1 MRMKARLVQIG
12 NSRGVRLSKAL
23 LEHAALADDVVIDAE
38 PGAITIRSAH
48 APRAGWAEAAAH
60 GPHEPVMDDMS
71 TAHFDDT
78 EWTW

>member
-48 APRAGWAEAAAH
+48 APRVGWAEAAAH
-60 GPHEPVMDDMS
+60 GPHERVLDDVS
-71 TAHFDDT
+71 TVNFDDL

>member
-60 GPHEPVMDDMS
+60 GPQERVLDDVSPVN
-71 TAHFDDT
+71 FDDL

>member
-23 LEHAALADDVVIDAE
+23 LEHAALAEDVEIEAE
-38 PGAITIRSAH
+38 PGTITIRSAR

-60 GPHEPVMDDMS
+60 GPAETVLDDVS
-71 TAHFDDT
+71 HVDFDDT

>member
-60 GPHEPVMDDMS
+60 GPQERVLDDVS
-71 TAHFDDT
+71 TVNFDDL

>member
-60 GPHEPVMDDMS
+60 GPHEPVLDDVS
-71 TAHFDDT
+71 TVRFDDT

>member
-12 NSRGVRLSKAL
+12 NSRGVRLNKAL

-48 APRAGWAEAAAH
+48 APRAGWAESAAH
-60 GPHEPVMDDMS
+60 GRHEPVMDDMS
-71 TAHFDDT
+71 AVHFDDT

>member
-12 NSRGVRLSKAL
+12 NSRGIRLNKAI

-48 APRAGWAEAAAH
+48 SPRAGWAEAAAR
-60 GPHEPVMDDMS
+60 GPHEPVLDDVS
-71 TAHFDDT
+71 TVNFDDT